1 MCSVSLIILITLI
14 IVAISGR
21 VAIPSSDHFACC
33 AAAFG
38 ARSSNRLAQHARA
51 RMFVTPFPSRSSFV
65 PKRYLISTAL
75 YPVALVSY
83 SLPFFIMPPQSST
96 LRRRCLA
103 DFLDRFGEAAIKKCS
118 TCAKHSRVYKVYIR
132 SGKCNECV
140 RRG

>member
-1 MCSVSLIILITLI
+1 MSLIILIILT
-14 IVAISGR
+14 IVAISSR
-21 VAIPSSDHFACC
+21 VAVPSSDHSVYC

-38 ARSSNRLAQHARA
+38 ARSSNRLAQYVCA
-51 RMFVTPFPSRSSFV
+51 RMFVTLFPSRSSFV
-65 PKRYLISTAL
+65 PKRYLISAAL
-75 YPVALVSY
+75 YLVALVSH